1 MHKLNGLNQ
10 PKISPEFATR
20 LNRLEPQQRVR
31 VMVLLQSD
39 TSQLDTSQSTD
50 SASLKSV
57 TRSNP
62 ASHSSSMPHGRQSHR
77 ERRAQIQ
84 AIRQSSGRSLDS
96 ISRILQRFGGCLLAT
111 RPDALGAIPV
121 EITAAGVK
129 ALATSEAVKAILED
143 QAVALGKFG
152 KS

>member
-1 MHKLNGLNQ
+1 MYKLDRLNQ

-20 LNRLEPQQRVR
+20 LNRLEPQQKVR

-50 SASLKSV
+50 SASPNSAN
-57 TRSNP
+57 RANS
-62 ASHSSSMPHGRQSHR
+62 AAHSSSTHLGRQSR
-77 ERRAQIQ
+77 SERRARIQ
-84 AIRQSSGRSLDS
+84 AVRNSSGQSLDS
-96 ISRILQRFGGCLLAT
+96 ISRILQRFSGCLLAT

-121 EITAAGVK
+121 EITVAGVK

-143 QAVALGKFG
+143 QTVALGKFG
-152 KS
+152 RS